1 LHKRARNGERG
12 TALIEGAIM
21 LPLFFFMVFGILEF
35 GFAFKDYLTLA
46 NGTRDGAR
54 TASTAGNQG
63 DADYLILQGIQEAMS
78 AMDENSIERIVIFH
92 ATGPESAVPS
102 ACAGGTAQTGTAPD
116 FVGACNVYDPDDFNL
131 AATEFDCAG
140 TGSAPDNFWCPTDR
154 KVATAGTYGPP
165 DYVGVWIRVT
175 YNYITGLFPGGGLTF
190 DDQTIIRIEPRT
202 IE

>member
-1 LHKRARNGERG
+1 
-12 TALIEGAIM
+12 M

-63 DADYLILQGIQEAMS
+63 DADYLILQGIQDAMS
-78 AMDENSIERIVIFH
+78 AMNDGSIERIVVFH
-92 ATGPESAVPS
+92 AAGPESAVPS
-102 ACAGGTAQTGTAPD
+102 GCAAGTAQTGAS
-116 FVGACNVYDPDDFNL
+116 ACNVYTPDDFDL
-131 AATEFDCAG
+131 AATEFDCG
-140 TGSAPDNFWCPTDR
+140 GSGSAPDNFWCPTDR

-165 DYVGVWIRVT
+165 DYIGVWIRVN
-175 YNYITGLFPGGGLTF
+175 YDYITGLFPGGGLTF